1 MKKGFALPVVLVG
14 IIVVVV
20 AGVIIYFL
28 KKIID
33 LPGYPPQQPLQIS
46 QATPPAQQS
55 SPTTDE
61 TADWKT
67 YSNTQLGI
75 EFKYPPEY
83 QIIKETGKTAL
94 VGYHY
99 TPEDPTII
107 TALTITNDNFTNY
120 AILGPCTNFKNDP
133 NVFADKLPCFNNK
146 SWAQNEPIARTN
158 LAGVKA
164 ESVYLTYGVDGEH
177 HIIKTI
183 EPPLIEL
190 KMNIAGGSLEYNF
203 QKILSTF
210 KFLD

>member
-28 KKIID
+28 KTIFD

-67 YSNTQLGI
+67 YTSKDLGFSI
-75 EFKYPPEY
+75 KYPSNWEEPTEITETTTILSGNY
-83 QIIKETGKTAL
+83 NNSGDIAVEIDKEMEADSFYGDLSEMEINKTVPRVGSPTTNTDTRLPNTTVDGYTGLVLLSTLKT
-94 VGYHY
+94 
-99 TPEDPTII
+99 
-107 TALTITNDNFTNY
+107 
-120 AILGPCTNFKNDP
+120 KNSLDY
-133 NVFADKLPCFNNK
+133 NVFVKRGGYTYRLIV
-146 SWAQNEPIARTN
+146 SGNEE
-158 LAGVKA
+158 KQQ
-164 ESVYLTYGVDGEH
+164 
-177 HIIKTI
+177 
-183 EPPLIEL
+183 EL
-190 KMNIAGGSLEYNF
+190 KVFF
-203 QKILSTF
+203 QTVASTF